1 MDGITGGP
9 VDRSTHHAGV
19 PANETGVGTDGALRQ
34 RVAELEE
41 RNRALQLAA
50 ERSDLDRQ
58 QFSDLYDYAPVGYVT
73 VDEQGFIHRANL
85 TAAALLGETPQ
96 ALVGIRLSH
105 FASGADRAACAAF
118 VHGAFQAS
126 GTTSFELALARGK
139 WRAEH
144 VQLIAS
150 PAASGRDLGHAGAQA
165 RVAILDVTARWKA
178 EEAQRALQHRFETA
192 VSAMAEGVMVLDAS
206 GVILSSNTA
215 AERILDL
222 GAGEMV
228 GRKHGDPNWRVV
240 HEDGSPF
247 REEEHPVEAVL
258 RTGIAHWN
266 VLMGVQPPDRP
277 AVWLR
282 VSVEPLRGKDGSVQ
296 GAVVTFADATE
307 ERRAA
312 EELRENRE
320 QLASVLE
327 AGSDGY
333 WDWEV
338 ATGRIQ
344 MSARMSA
351 ILGGPAIETVGYAWT
366 WPDRVDPEERAQV
379 ERGLA
384 AAAAGKVGKI
394 DVQYR
399 VRISGGAWKWLR
411 ARGKVVER
419 GANGEPVRLAG
430 IISDITGLKVR
441 GGAPRRHH
449 VRRQRV
455 LEKA

>member
-1 MDGITGGP
+1 M
-9 VDRSTHHAGV
+9 
-19 PANETGVGTDGALRQ
+19 
-34 RVAELEE
+34 AELEE
-41 RNRALQLAA
+41 RNRALQLAL

-58 QFSDLYDYAPVGYVT
+58 QLSDLYDYAPVGYVT
-73 VDEQGFIHRANL
+73 VDERGFIHRANL

-96 ALVGIRLSH
+96 SLVGIRLSH
-105 FASGADRAACAAF
+105 LAAGADRAACAAF
-118 VHGAFQAS
+118 VHGAFRAS
-126 GTTSFELALARGK
+126 GPTSFELALAPAK

-165 RVAILDVTARWKA
+165 RVAILDVTARWTA
-178 EEAQRALQHRFETA
+178 EEAQRAIQHRFETA

-222 GAGEMV
+222 GAGEMI

-240 HEDGSPF
+240 HVGGRPF
-247 REEEHPVEAVL
+247 REEEHPVDEVL
-258 RTGIAHWN
+258 RTGIARWN
-266 VLMGVQPPDRP
+266 VLMGVHPPDRP
-277 AVWLR
+277 VVWLR
-282 VSVEPLRGKDGSVQ
+282 VSAEPLRSKDAVQ
-296 GAVVTFADATE
+296 GAVVTFADVTE

-312 EELRENRE
+312 TELRENRE
-320 QLASVLE
+320 QLARVLE

-384 AAAAGKVGKI
+384 AAAAGKIGKI

-399 VRISGGAWKWLR
+399 VRISGGAWKWIR
-411 ARGKVVER
+411 ARGRVVER
-419 GANGEPVRLAG
+419 GESGEPVRLAG
-430 IISDITGLKVR
+430 IISDITDLKVR
-441 GGAPRRHH
+441 GVAPRRHH
-449 VRRQRV
+449 VRRRRI